1 MEWNTSK
8 EDQLPFVLCVTCIL
22 VVQHQFRKFDKRL
35 THECYSEVWRL
46 LHGDLASILNIHIQ
60 QVVEYAD
67 SNGQGEAAYNAVAIY
82 KQATKKIDISWDNLP
97 ACAEAIGD
105 KIDAAVGALDDLLQV
120 VPSEVLDLGR
130 QLIAVAIGN
139 ESVDEVVIAEKF
151 ESQVL
156 TA

>member
-1 MEWNTSK
+1 MIMFCTF
-8 EDQLPFVLCVTCIL
+8 L
-22 VVQHQFRKFDKRL
+22 FRF
-35 THECYSEVWRL
+35 S
-46 LHGDLASILNIHIQ
+46 
-60 QVVEYAD
+60 
-67 SNGQGEAAYNAVAIY
+67 
-82 KQATKKIDISWDNLP
+82 
-97 ACAEAIGD
+97 
-105 KIDAAVGALDDLLQV
+105 LLQM